1 MGSLIAVIIIVS
13 GVLGS
18 AFSKILAEEFKAWRP
33 NIVHRLVAVA
43 ASLLSDVD
51 RDRYREEWSAHVEE
65 VPGDLGKVFSA
76 IGFLWAAAR
85 MSDRRFMAL
94 GTKRAMD
101 VGIAVGSLL
110 VLFPP
115 MLVTALAIK
124 LESPGPVLFV
134 HRRLGKDGKEIFV
147 YKFRSMRLSSE
158 DQPQVTRIGKLIR
171 RFSIDE
177 LPQLIN
183 ILRGDMSLVGPRP
196 LPVHIANDEAAAEIM
211 KVRQKVRPGFTGLG
225 QLLPPGRDYFRD
237 SLVSDL
243 FYVAHHSTALDLAI
257 ILKTVVAE
265 FLSDRRTD
273 LPSTLLAL
281 VALLLPAV
289 IVVGIVALLA

>member
-1 MGSLIAVIIIVS
+1 MGSLIAVTIIVS

-18 AFSKILAEEFKAWRP
+18 AFSKILADEFKAWRP
-33 NIVHRLVAVA
+33 NIVHRVIGIA

-51 RDRYREEWSAHVEE
+51 RDRYREEWSAHVED
-65 VPGDLGKVFSA
+65 VPGDLGKLFSA

-85 MSDRRFMAL
+85 MSDRRLMAL

-101 VGIAVGSLL
+101 VSIAIGSLL

-124 LESPGPVLFV
+124 LESPGPVLFA

-147 YKFRSMRLSSE
+147 YKFRSTRLSSE

-183 ILRGDMSLVGPRP
+183 VLRGDMSVVGPRP
-196 LPVHIANDEAAAEIM
+196 FPVHIANDEAEAEIM
-211 KVRQKVRPGFTGLG
+211 KARQKVRPGLTGLA
-225 QLLPPGRDYFRD
+225 QLVPPGRDYFRD

-243 FYVAHHSTALDLAI
+243 FYVSHHSTALDLGI
-257 ILKTVVAE
+257 ILKIVVAE
-265 FLSDRRTD
+265 FFSVRRAE
-273 LPSTLLAL
+273 LPSTLLAM
-281 VALLLPAV
+281 VALFLPAA
-289 IVVGIVALLA
+289 IVAGIVALLA

>member
-18 AFSKILAEEFKAWRP
+18 AFSKILADEFKAWRP
-33 NIVHRLVAVA
+33 NIVHRVIGIA
-43 ASLLSDVD
+43 ASLLSNAD
-51 RDRYREEWSAHVEE
+51 RDRYHEEWSAHVEE
-65 VPGDLGKVFSA
+65 VPGDLGKLFSA

-101 VGIAVGSLL
+101 VSIAVGSLL

-124 LESPGPVLFV
+124 LESPGPVLFA
-134 HRRLGKDGKEIFV
+134 HRRLGKDGKEILV
-147 YKFRSMRLSSE
+147 YKFRSTRLSSE

-171 RFSIDE
+171 RLSIDE

-196 LPVHIANDEAAAEIM
+196 FPVHIANDEAEAEIM
-211 KVRQKVRPGFTGLG
+211 KARQKVRPGLTGLG

-243 FYVAHHSTALDLAI
+243 FYVAHHSTALDLVI

-265 FLSDRRTD
+265 FFSVRRPE
-273 LPSTLLAL
+273 LPSTLLAM
-281 VALLLPAV
+281 VALLLPAA